1 VAAGNAPGLLARQP
15 IVASCRLGR
24 YARGRLEDVRDSDRF
39 VLLYICCFFHYTCF
53 YHIQHGVMFVHAL
66 ET

>member
-15 IVASCRLGR
+15 ILASGRLGR

-39 VLLYICCFFHYTCF
+39 VLLYICCFFSLYMF